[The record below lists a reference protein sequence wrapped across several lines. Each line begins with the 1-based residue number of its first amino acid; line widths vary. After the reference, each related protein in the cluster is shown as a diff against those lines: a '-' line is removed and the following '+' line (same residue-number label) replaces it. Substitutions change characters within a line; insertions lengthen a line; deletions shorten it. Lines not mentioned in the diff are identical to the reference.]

1 MIEYKAVGRAARII
15 INRPDK
21 GNAFTSGMVRE
32 LRDAL
37 RKAEGQVDVL
47 TLQGAGD
54 DFTLGRDRAEPKS
67 GSPFDAFSLIT
78 DLNQSLADFSGIVI
92 SGVKGR
98 AYGLGVG
105 LVMRS
110 DLSIGT
116 QSATFMLDEVKLGI
130 PPMFIMAAIFDHMA
144 PKKALDAVLTS
155 REIFAAEAL
164 DVGILSRVVADAD
177 FNQALVILV
186 DELLSRDRDVLLACK
201 RYAKSVL
208 TTPPSARPAFALVEQ
223 TQFALSKH

>member
-1 MIEYKAVGRAARII
+1 MIDYRVEGRAAWIT
-15 INRPDK
+15 INRSDK
-21 GNAFTSGMVRE
+21 GNAFTSAMVRG
-32 LRDAL
+32 LRDGL
-37 RKAEGQVDVL
+37 RKAEGRIDVL
-47 TLQGAGD
+47 VLQGAGK
-54 DFTLGRDRAEPKS
+54 DFTLGRDREEPKS

-78 DLNQSLADFSGIVI
+78 ELNQSFADFSGIVV
-92 SGVKGR
+92 SGVRGR

-110 DLSIGT
+110 DLSIAG

-130 PPMFIMAAIFDHMA
+130 PPMFIMAAIFDHLA
-144 PKKALDAVLTS
+144 PKKALDAILTS
-155 REIFAAEAL
+155 REFSAAEAL

-177 FNQALVILV
+177 LDEAMAVLV

-201 RYAKSVL
+201 RYAKSVV
-208 TTPPSARPAFALVEQ
+208 TTPPAARPAFALVEQ

>member
-1 MIEYKAVGRAARII
+1 MIEYKAEGRAARIT
-15 INRPDK
+15 INRPDN
-21 GNAFTSGMVRE
+21 GNAFTSGMVRD
-32 LRDAL
+32 LRDAV
-37 RKAEGQVDVL
+37 RKAGGQIDIL

-78 DLNQSLADFSGIVI
+78 DLNQSLADFSGIII

-110 DLSIGT
+110 DLSIAT

-155 REIFAAEAL
+155 REIPAAEAL
-164 DVGILSRVVADAD
+164 ESGILSRVVADAD
-177 FNQALVILV
+177 FNEAMPAFV

-201 RYAKSVL
+201 RYAKSVV
-208 TTPPSARPAFALVEQ
+208 TTPPFARPAFALVEQ
-223 TQFALSKH
+223 TQFALHKH

>member
-1 MIEYKAVGRAARII
+1 MIEYKAEGRVARVT
-15 INRPDK
+15 INRPET
-21 GNAFTSGMVRE
+21 GNAFTSAMVRE
-32 LRDAL
+32 LRDVF
-37 RKAEGQVDVL
+37 RNAEGKIDIL

-78 DLNQSLADFSGIVI
+78 ELNQSLSDFSGIVI

-105 LVMRS
+105 LAMRS
-110 DLSIGT
+110 DLSIAA

-144 PKKALDAVLTS
+144 PKRALDAVLTS
-155 REIFAAEAL
+155 REIQAAEAL

-177 FNQALVILV
+177 FNAAMNAIV
-186 DELLSRDRDVLLACK
+186 DELLSRDRDVLLTCK
-201 RYAKSVL
+201 RYARAVVA
-208 TTPPSARPAFALVEQ
+208 TPPSARPAFALVEQ